1 MTKTRFPLRRRFVA
15 MAVGASMAAAIGS
28 AQAADVFLKFDSY
41 TPTSTAGQMGIAFT
55 QAVQKETKYQIQG
68 STGKAATKAALDSAK
83 GKVDLYFSS
92 PGINHAMKK
101 GAAMY
106 KKVKNAPELSG
117 NLRSLLSF
125 PLGVYHYVTY
135 ESTGIKTFAD
145 VKGKTVFVGPPGG
158 IATKIGCDVIQG
170 ASGLVCDKDYKLARF
185 DWTSAQP
192 AFLDRQVDLFGLPTN
207 APAPVV
213 QEWAQGGKLRFLDIT
228 DETLKTDQLKKVMA
242 VPGRSLERWDPLVYG
257 KDKVANTGPINV
269 IGVWLHIGTN
279 TKLPEQVGYD
289 MLKAFWKNIETVR
302 ETAYWMKQL
311 DMKTAVRELNIPLHA
326 GAYRYYKE
334 VGFDL
339 PAHLQPPEVN

>member
-1 MTKTRFPLRRRFVA
+1 MIKKRFHISKRLA
-15 MAVGASMAAAIGS
+15 ALAVGASIASAVGS

-41 TPTSTAGQMGIAFT
+41 QPTATAGQMGIAFT
-55 QAVQKETKYQIQG
+55 QAVQKETPYQIQV

-117 NLRSLLSF
+117 NLRALVSF
-125 PLGVYHYVTY
+125 PLGVYHYVAY
-135 ESTGIKTFAD
+135 ESTGIKSFGD
-145 VKGKTVFVGPPGG
+145 VKGKTVFLGPPGG
-158 IATKIGCDVIQG
+158 IAPKIGCGVIQG
-170 ASGLVCDKDYKLARF
+170 ASALVCDKDFKLARF
-185 DWTSAQP
+185 DWTSAPP
-192 AFLDRQVDLFGLPTN
+192 AFLDRQVDMFGLPTN

-228 DETLKTDQLKKVMA
+228 DEMLKTEQVKKVLS

-279 TKLPEQVGYD
+279 TNLPEEVGYN
-289 MLKAFWKNIETVR
+289 MMKAFWKNIETVR
-302 ETAYWMKQL
+302 QTAYWMNQI

-334 VGFDL
+334 IGMDL
-339 PAHLQPPEVN
+339 PAHLQPAESK